1 MVQQGDLLAGKYRV
15 ENVLGEGGMGYV
27 VAALHEQLNQ
37 RVAVKLLS
45 PLLSEN
51 EDSVTRFLREAR
63 AAVRI
68 RSEHVARVLDVG
80 ELPDGSPYMVMEYLL
95 GRDLAAEIGERQQFE
110 VTQAIDY
117 LLQACEAVAEAH
129 SIGLIH
135 RDLKPSN
142 LFLTY
147 RPDGSPLVKVLDFG
161 ISKAIVPEEGELELP
176 ASLTATHSVLGSP
189 SYMSPEQV
197 RRPKSV
203 DVRTDIWSLGTI
215 LYEFLV
221 GEGPFPGDSPLA
233 VLAAVVSDPTPS
245 IRDKRQDVPP
255 ELEAV
260 VVKCLR
266 KDPAERYR
274 TIAEFAEVLAPF
286 ASAASLPSISR
297 ISGIIRSSQPAPAPA
312 SQPPPSITTLKS
324 VGGLPEADTEEV
336 RIELSAL
343 PKVDL
348 ASRTQNHWSASQSVD
363 RRFQRRS
370 RIALAA
376 LAAVMAAL
384 GGVYW
389 LWRGTSRVQAVDP
402 ATAAAAAVVKPEL
415 ANSPTSVPKVIPGG
429 AAVPS
434 EPSAVPVVP
443 AAGDATSVESTQAS
457 PPHSLQ
463 SKVARPRSAG
473 LAPVA
478 AHGAALVPAA
488 ASAAAPRRPND
499 PLEGRH

>member
-95 GRDLAAEIGERQQFE
+95 GRDLAAEISERKQLE
-110 VTQAIDY
+110 VAQAIDY

-142 LFLTY
+142 LFLTH

-221 GEGPFPGDSPLA
+221 GEGPFPAESPLA

-245 IRDKRQDVPP
+245 IRQRRPDVPP
-255 ELEAV
+255 ELEAIV
-260 VVKCLR
+260 EKCLR
-266 KDPAERYR
+266 KNPADRYR

-286 ASAASLPSISR
+286 ANAASLPSISR
-297 ISGIIRSSQPAPAPA
+297 ISGIIRSSQPSPAPA
-312 SQPPPSITTLKS
+312 SQPPPSDTTLKS

-336 RIELSAL
+336 RIELSTL
-343 PKVDL
+343 PRAPDL
-348 ASRTQNHWSASQSVD
+348 ASRTQDHWSASQSVD

-376 LAAVMAAL
+376 LATVLAAL
-384 GGVYW
+384 GGLYG
-389 LWRGTSRVQAVDP
+389 LLRASSRVPALDP
-402 ATAAAAAVVKPEL
+402 PAAAAAAVVKPDL
-415 ANSPTSVPKVIPGG
+415 PNSPSPVPKVIPGG
-429 AAVPS
+429 AAAPS
-434 EPSAVPVVP
+434 EPSALPVASSAAPAERTVP
-443 AAGDATSVESTQAS
+443 SS
-457 PPHSLQ
+457 PPRLSQ
-463 SKVARPRSAG
+463 PKAARTLSVP
-473 LAPVA
+473 LA
-478 AHGAALVPAA
+478 PAA
-488 ASAAAPRRPND
+488 AHSAAPLPAVGSAAAPRRPSD

>member
-1 MVQQGDLLAGKYRV
+1 MVQEGDLLAGKYRV

-95 GRDLAAEIGERQQFE
+95 GRDLAAELGERKQLE
-110 VTQAIDY
+110 VPQAIDY
-117 LLQACEAVAEAH
+117 VLQACEAVAEAH
-129 SIGLIH
+129 SIGIIH

-142 LFLTY
+142 LFLTR
-147 RPDGSPLVKVLDFG
+147 RPDGSALVKVLDFG
-161 ISKAIVPEEGELELP
+161 ISKAIAPEEGELELP

-203 DVRTDIWSLGTI
+203 DVRTDIWSFGSI

-245 IRDKRQDVPP
+245 IRERRQDVPF

-260 VVKCLR
+260 VFKCLR
-266 KDPAERYR
+266 KDPADRYR

-297 ISGIIRSSQPAPAPA
+297 ISGIMRASQPAPTA
-312 SQPPPSITTLKS
+312 TTLKS
-324 VGGLPEADTEEV
+324 AESLPQADTEEV
-336 RIELSAL
+336 SVEISSPDA
-343 PKVDL
+343 PTVPDP
-348 ASRTQNHWSASQSVD
+348 ATGTQTHWSASQSIV

-370 RIALAA
+370 RIAVAA
-376 LAAVMAAL
+376 LAMVAVLL
-384 GGVYW
+384 GGAYW
-389 LWRGTSRVQAVDP
+389 ALHVSSRAEAVDP
-402 ATAAAAAVVKPEL
+402 GTAAAAPVVKAAP
-415 ANSPTSVPKVIPGG
+415 ANPPSQAPRVVPAEVAI
-429 AAVPS
+429 PS
-434 EPSAVPVVP
+434 EPAQAPMGSTAASAEGRVP
-443 AAGDATSVESTQAS
+443 AP
-457 PPHSLQ
+457 PPHSQQ
-463 SKVARPRSAG
+463 SKIGRPPSVPQAPAALPSA
-473 LAPVA
+473 APVPPA
-478 AHGAALVPAA
+478 SSGAA
-488 ASAAAPRRPND
+488 RGRPSD

>member
-45 PLLSEN
+45 PLLCEN

-95 GRDLAAEIGERQQFE
+95 GRDLAAELDEREQLE
-110 VTQAIDY
+110 VPQAIDY
-117 LLQACEAVAEAH
+117 VLQACEAVAEAH

-142 LFLTY
+142 LFLTH

-161 ISKAIVPEEGELELP
+161 ISKAIVPQDGELELP

-203 DVRTDIWSLGTI
+203 DVRTDIWSLGSI

-221 GEGPFPGDSPLA
+221 GEGPFPGESPLA

-245 IRDKRQDVPP
+245 IRARRQDVPP
-255 ELEAV
+255 DLEAIV
-260 VVKCLR
+260 YKCLQ
-266 KDPAERYR
+266 KDPNDRYR

-286 ASAASLPSISR
+286 ASPSSLQSISR
-297 ISGIIRSSQPAPAPA
+297 ISGIIRSSQPAPASA
-312 SQPPPSITTLKS
+312 DTTLKS
-324 VGGLPEADTEEV
+324 IGGLPEADTEEV
-336 RIELSAL
+336 RIQFSA
-343 PKVDL
+343 PRGVSTPDP
-348 ASRTQNHWSASQSVD
+348 AHTQNHWSASQSVV

-376 LAAVMAAL
+376 LGLALVLLGGVFWVLHVSARVQVAAAGTTSVAAVMPPAPVNPPPNVVPAGIASESPL
-384 GGVYW
+384 V
-389 LWRGTSRVQAVDP
+389 AVG
-402 ATAAAAAVVKPEL
+402 ATAASAGTPPASSSHNAQAKVTRRPSVLL
-415 ANSPTSVPKVIPGG
+415 A
-429 AAVPS
+429 
-434 EPSAVPVVP
+434 P
-443 AAGDATSVESTQAS
+443 AT
-457 PPHSLQ
+457 PHS
-463 SKVARPRSAG
+463 
-473 LAPVA
+473 
-478 AHGAALVPAA
+478 
-488 ASAAAPRRPND
+488 AAPAPAPAPTGSGAPPRAPSD

>member
-45 PLLSEN
+45 PLLCEN
-51 EDSVTRFLREAR
+51 DDSVTRFLREAR

-95 GRDLAAEIGERQQFE
+95 GRDLAAEISERKQLE

-117 LLQACEAVAEAH
+117 VLQACEAVAEAH

-142 LFLTY
+142 LFLTH

-161 ISKAIVPEEGELELP
+161 ISKAIVPQEGEVELP
-176 ASLTATHSVLGSP
+176 ASLTATHSLLGSP

-197 RRPKSV
+197 RKPKTV
-203 DVRTDIWSLGTI
+203 DVRTDIWSLGSI

-221 GEGPFPGDSPLA
+221 GEGPFPGESPLA

-245 IRDKRQDVPP
+245 IRERRPDVPP
-255 ELEAV
+255 DLEAV

-266 KDPAERYR
+266 KDPADRYR

-286 ASAASLPSISR
+286 ASSSSLPSISR
-297 ISGIIRSSQPAPAPA
+297 ISGIIRSSQPPVSA
-312 SQPPPSITTLKS
+312 STTLKS
-324 VGGLPEADTEEV
+324 VGGLPGADSEQV
-336 RIELSAL
+336 RIEFSSA
-343 PKVDL
+343 PTVADPT
-348 ASRTQNHWSASQSVD
+348 SRTQNHWTASQSVV

-370 RIALAA
+370 RVALAA
-376 LAAVMAAL
+376 IAAVAVAL
-384 GGVYW
+384 FGLYWVLRGGA
-389 LWRGTSRVQAVDP
+389 RTQSADP
-402 ATAAAAAVVKPEL
+402 EAAAAAKPAPANAPNPSIVVPTV
-415 ANSPTSVPKVIPGG
+415 SPG
-429 AAVPS
+429 AAAIPS
-434 EPSAVPVVP
+434 EAPPAPEASA
-443 AAGDATSVESTQAS
+443 AASADHTEQPIQPHA
-457 PPHSLQ
+457 PP
-463 SKVARPRSAG
+463 SKVARPPS
-473 LAPVA
+473 
-478 AHGAALVPAA
+478 VPAA
-488 ASAAAPRRPND
+488 PAAAHSAAPVPSAAGSGAAPQRPND

>member
-95 GRDLAAEIGERQQFE
+95 GRDLSAEIYERKQFE
-110 VTQAIDY
+110 VAQAIDY

-142 LFLTY
+142 LFLTH

-161 ISKAIVPEEGELELP
+161 ISKAIAPEEGELELP

-221 GEGPFPGDSPLA
+221 GEGPFPGESPLA
-233 VLAAVVSDPTPS
+233 VLAAVVSDPTPG
-245 IRDKRQDVPP
+245 IRDKRPDVPA

-266 KDPAERYR
+266 KDPADRYR

-312 SQPPPSITTLKS
+312 SYPPPTITTLKS

-336 RIELSAL
+336 RIELTTL
-343 PKVDL
+343 PKGVDL
-348 ASRTQNHWSASQSVD
+348 TSRTQNHWSASQSVD

-376 LAAVMAAL
+376 LAAVVAAL

-389 LWRGTSRVQAVDP
+389 LLRGAPRAQAIDP
-402 ATAAAAAVVKPEL
+402 PVAAAAAVVKPDP
-415 ANSPTSVPKVIPGG
+415 ANSPTPAPSVSPGS

-434 EPSAVPVVP
+434 EPSAVPV
-443 AAGDATSVESTQAS
+443 AGDAPSADRSPAS
-457 PPHSLQ
+457 PPHALQ
-463 SKVARPRSAG
+463 AKTTRPRSA
-473 LAPVA
+473 PA
-478 AHGAALVPAA
+478 APAA
-488 ASAAAPRRPND
+488 AQSAALPSPVGSATTPRRPSD

>member
-95 GRDLAAEIGERQQFE
+95 GRDLAAELDEREQLE
-110 VTQAIDY
+110 IPQAIDY
-117 LLQACEAVAEAH
+117 VLQACEAVAEAH
-129 SIGLIH
+129 SIGIIH

-142 LFLTY
+142 LFLTR
-147 RPDGSPLVKVLDFG
+147 RPDGSALVKVLDFG
-161 ISKAIVPEEGELELP
+161 ISKAIAPEEGELELP

-203 DVRTDIWSLGTI
+203 DVRTDIWSFGSI

-245 IRDKRQDVPP
+245 IRERRQDVPF

-260 VVKCLR
+260 VFKCLR
-266 KDPAERYR
+266 KDPADRYR

-312 SQPPPSITTLKS
+312 TTTLKS
-324 VGGLPEADTEEV
+324 AGGLPEADTEEV
-336 RIELSAL
+336 RIELSAIPTASEL
-343 PKVDL
+343 V
-348 ASRTQNHWSASQSVD
+348 SRTETHWAASQSVD

-376 LAAVMAAL
+376 LAAVLVAL
-384 GGVYW
+384 GGLFW
-389 LWRGTSRVQAVDP
+389 LLRATFRTEPDPGTS
-402 ATAAAAAVVKPEL
+402 AAGVVGKPEPV
-415 ANSPTSVPKVIPGG
+415 STS
-429 AAVPS
+429 S
-434 EPSAVPVVP
+434 
-443 AAGDATSVESTQAS
+443 
-457 PPHSLQ
+457 
-463 SKVARPRSAG
+463 
-473 LAPVA
+473 
-478 AHGAALVPAA
+478 
-488 ASAAAPRRPND
+488 
-499 PLEGRH
+499 

>member
-80 ELPDGSPYMVMEYLL
+80 KLPDGAPYMVMEYLL
-95 GRDLAAEIGERQQFE
+95 GRDLSAELAERAQLE
-110 VTQAIDY
+110 IPLAIDY

-142 LFLTY
+142 LFLTH

-176 ASLTATHSVLGSP
+176 TSLTATHSVLGSP

-215 LYEFLV
+215 LYEFLI
-221 GEGPFPGDSPLA
+221 GEGPFPGESPLA

-245 IRDKRQDVPP
+245 IRERRPDVPP

-266 KDPAERYR
+266 KDPNQRYR

-286 ASAASLPSISR
+286 ASAASLPSIAR
-297 ISGIIRSSQPAPAPA
+297 ILGIIRASQPAPASPP
-312 SQPPPSITTLKS
+312 QPPATSTLKS
-324 VGGLPEADTEEV
+324 AGGLPEADTEEV
-336 RIELSAL
+336 RIELTSN
-343 PKVDL
+343 PKASDL
-348 ASRTQNHWSASQSVD
+348 ASRTETHWSASQLVD

-376 LAAVMAAL
+376 FAAVLVAL
-384 GGVYW
+384 GGLFWV
-389 LWRGTSRVQAVDP
+389 LRAFRTPAVGP
-402 ATAAAAAVVKPEL
+402 ATALAAAKLEPANPASSPAKIVPEG
-415 ANSPTSVPKVIPGG
+415 T
-429 AAVPS
+429 AAAS
-434 EPSAVPVVP
+434 EPLPV
-443 AAGDATSVESTQAS
+443 AATSTVSADRTPSATPHSTQ
-457 PPHSLQ
+457 P
-463 SKVARPRSAG
+463 KVARLPSVAV
-473 LAPVA
+473 APVA
-478 AHGAALVPAA
+478 VLSAASSPPAG
-488 ASAAAPRRPND
+488 SAAAPRKSSD

>member
-1 MVQQGDLLAGKYRV
+1 MVQKGDLLAGKYRV

-80 ELPDGSPYMVMEYLL
+80 ELPNGSPYMVMEYLL
-95 GRDLAAEIGERQQFE
+95 GRDLAAELAVRTQLE

-117 LLQACEAVAEAH
+117 VLQACEAVAEAH

-142 LFLTY
+142 LFLTH

-161 ISKAIVPEEGELELP
+161 ISKAIVPEEGALELP
-176 ASLTATHSVLGSP
+176 TSLTATHSVLGSP

-203 DVRTDIWSLGTI
+203 DVRTDIWSLGSI

-221 GEGPFPGDSPLA
+221 GEGPFPGESPLA

-245 IRDKRQDVPP
+245 IRERRQDVPL

-260 VVKCLR
+260 VFKCLR
-266 KDPAERYR
+266 KDPADRYR

-286 ASAASLPSISR
+286 ASSASLPSISR
-297 ISGIIRSSQPAPAPA
+297 ISGIIRASQPAPA
-312 SQPPPSITTLKS
+312 STTLKS

-336 RIELSAL
+336 RIEFSA
-343 PKVDL
+343 PIARSAPTIPDP
-348 ASRTQNHWSASQSVD
+348 ATRTQNHWSASQSIV

-376 LAAVMAAL
+376 LATAVVAL
-384 GGVYW
+384 GGL
-389 LWRGTSRVQAVDP
+389 LWALHVSSRTEPIEPGT
-402 ATAAAAAVVKPEL
+402 AAAAVVKPAP
-415 ANSPTSVPKVIPGG
+415 ANASSQAPR
-429 AAVPS
+429 
-434 EPSAVPVVP
+434 VVP
-443 AAGDATSVESTQAS
+443 AGTAIPTEPRPAAVASAATPANGTTSAR
-457 PPHSLQ
+457 PPRSQQ
-463 SKVARPRSAG
+463 SKAGQPPNAPKAPPARSA
-473 LAPVA
+473 A
-478 AHGAALVPAA
+478 AISTAS
-488 ASAAAPRRPND
+488 SAAAPGHPSD
-499 PLEGRH
+499 PLE

>member
-80 ELPDGSPYMVMEYLL
+80 KLPDGSPYMVMEYLL
-95 GRDLAAEIGERQQFE
+95 GRDLAAELAEREQLE
-110 VTQAIDY
+110 VTLAIDY

-129 SIGLIH
+129 SIGLVH

-142 LFLTY
+142 LFLTH

-161 ISKAIVPEEGELELP
+161 ISKALVPEEGELELP
-176 ASLTATHSVLGSP
+176 TSLTATHSVLGSP

-221 GEGPFPGDSPLA
+221 GEGPFPGESPLA

-245 IRDKRQDVPP
+245 IRERRPDVPP

-266 KDPAERYR
+266 KDPNERYR

-297 ISGIIRSSQPAPAPA
+297 ISGIIRASQPAPA
-312 SQPPPSITTLKS
+312 SQPPPVASTTTLKS
-324 VGGLPEADTEEV
+324 AGGLPEADTEEV
-336 RIELSAL
+336 RIELSAI
-343 PKVDL
+343 PKAADR
-348 ASRTQNHWSASQSVD
+348 ASRTETHWAASQSLD

-376 LAAVMAAL
+376 LAALLVTL
-384 GGVYW
+384 GGLFW
-389 LWRGTSRVQAVDP
+389 GLRATFRAQADP
-402 ATAAAAAVVKPEL
+402 GTAAAAVIAKPEPANPVSSNLKVVPEGAPNAPPLVPVATSAASADSAAPATPPHGAQAKAARPLSAAL
-415 ANSPTSVPKVIPGG
+415 APAAAHSV
-429 AAVPS
+429 A
-434 EPSAVPVVP
+434 SAVP
-443 AAGDATSVESTQAS
+443 AG
-457 PPHSLQ
+457 
-463 SKVARPRSAG
+463 
-473 LAPVA
+473 
-478 AHGAALVPAA
+478 
-488 ASAAAPRRPND
+488 SAAAPRRPSD